1 MQLKIG
7 IIGDVHL
14 GASYSLGKKDHSKGI
29 NSRLVDYDITL
40 IETIKDM
47 AAQGCKHL
55 IFTGDIFEHRTP
67 SVKQQ
72 ELFSAALK
80 IALDLGIEEI
90 HIVVGNHDQQR
101 ITRATTISYIKELQL
116 SNIHVY
122 DEIDMVTVHDD
133 DGEALANLIF
143 MPYRDR
149 KWFETDSAQQAINE
163 VDEMLSYHLGSIDN
177 DAKKILVGHMVVE
190 GTMWMLDE
198 YADLYESNDL
208 ILPRDMFRSIDV
220 TVMGHVHTPGLVC
233 KNPFIYYVGSMEK
246 RGAFEAHDKKY
257 VIIDLETKSFKPH
270 NEPCRN
276 LYDIKMDFSNLPQGE
291 KLMGLII
298 EHIDEF
304 AKDKE
309 MASAIVRVMVSISA
323 DDDKFCNP
331 KEIEEYLRAKY
342 NVEHCVEIKPSLL
355 FSRQARDSQIN
366 EHASDTE
373 SFSKYINKAFR
384 DSEIKDEILSLGL
397 DIIRAEEV

>member
-14 GASYSLGKKDHSKGI
+14 GASYSLGKKDYIKGI
-29 NSRLVDYDITL
+29 NSRLVDYDNTL
-40 IETIKDM
+40 IGTIKDL
-47 AAQGCKHL
+47 ASQGCKHL
-55 IFTGDIFEHRTP
+55 VFTGDIFEHRTP

-72 ELFSAALK
+72 ERFSAALK
-80 IALDLGIEEI
+80 VALDLGIDEI

-122 DEIDMVTVHDD
+122 DEIDMITVKDKN
-133 DGEALANLIF
+133 GEALANLIF

-149 KWFETDSAQQAINE
+149 KWFDTDSAQQAINQI
-163 VDEMLSYHLGSIDN
+163 DEMLAYHLGSIDN
-177 DAKKILVGHMVVE
+177 TAKKILIGHMVVE

-208 ILPRDMFRSIDV
+208 ILPKDMFRSIDV
-220 TVMGHVHTPGLVC
+220 TVMGHVHTPGLVS

-257 VIIDLETKSFKPH
+257 VIIDLKTKSFKPFT
-270 NEPCRN
+270 EPCRN
-276 LYDIKMDFSNLPQGE
+276 LYDIKMDFSNMPQGE
-291 KLMGLII
+291 KLINLII
-298 EHIDEF
+298 EGIDKF
-304 AKDKE
+304 AGDKDMK
-309 MASAIVRVMVSISA
+309 SSIVRMQISISA
-323 DDDKFCNP
+323 DDDKFCQP
-331 KEIEEYLRAKY
+331 KVIEEYLYTKY
-342 NVEHCVEIKPSLL
+342 SVEHCVEIKPALL

-384 DSEIKDEILSLGL
+384 DSELKDEILSLGL
-397 DIIRAEEV
+397 DIIRSEEV

>member
-1 MQLKIG
+1 LKIG

-29 NSRLVDYDITL
+29 NSRLVDYDTTL
-40 IETIKDM
+40 IDTITM
-47 AAQGCKHL
+47 LANAGCKHL

-72 ELFSAALK
+72 ERFSAALK
-80 IALDLGIEEI
+80 IALDLGIEQV

-122 DEIDMVTVHDD
+122 DEIDMVTINYP
-133 DGEALANLIF
+133 DGKPAANLIF

-149 KWFETDSAQQAINE
+149 KWFDTDSSQQAINQ
-163 VDEMLSYHLGSIDN
+163 VDELLAYNLGSIDN

-208 ILPRDMFRSIDV
+208 ILPKDMFRNIDL
-220 TVMGHVHTPGLVC
+220 TVMGHVHTPGLVS
-233 KNPFIYYVGSMEK
+233 KDPFIYYVGSMEK
-246 RGAFEAHDKKY
+246 RGAFEKHDKKY
-257 VIIDLETKSFKPH
+257 VIIDLEAKTFKPH

-276 LYDIKMDFSNLPQGE
+276 LYDIKMDFSNSSEGE
-291 KLMGLII
+291 NLSQLILD
-298 EHIDEF
+298 EIDEF
-304 AKDKE
+304 AKDKTLE
-309 MASAIVRVMVSISA
+309 SSIVRVIVSIAA

-331 KEIEEYLRAKY
+331 KEIEDYLRTKY
-342 NVEHCVEIKPSLL
+342 EVEHCVEIKPSLL
-355 FSRQARDSQIN
+355 FSRQARDTQIN

-373 SFSKYINKAFR
+373 SFSKYINQAFR
-384 DSEIKDEILSLGL
+384 DSEVKDDILSLGL
-397 DIIRAEEV
+397 DIIRSEEV